1 MISSRYSTPA
11 RVLHWAVAVLA
22 IAQIMLGWASDWSER
37 PWSQYFT
44 DQHVRVG
51 ILIFLFMLLR
61 ISWRLGHR
69 PPPLPRDF
77 PAWQRQSVGVVHWML
92 YLLLLAMPVSGY
104 VLWAWSGNSLSF
116 WGVGTVPIL
125 FVGGDDEYW
134 RSVAG
139 YAHEYGAYAI
149 TALVLLHIAAALH
162 HQFVAKDMTIG
173 ERMGFAPLDGDAH
186 AD

>member
-1 MISSRYSTPA
+1 MTSRRYSTPA

-22 IAQIMLGWASDWSER
+22 IAQILLGWAADWSER
-37 PWSQYFT
+37 PLSDLFI

-51 ILIFLFMLLR
+51 ILIFLLMLLR
-61 ISWRLGHR
+61 ISWRLGHQ
-69 PPPLPRDF
+69 PPPMPRDF
-77 PAWQRQSVGVVHWML
+77 PTWQRHSAGVVHWIL

-104 VLWAWSGNSLSF
+104 VLWAWSGKSLSF

-125 FVGGDDEYW
+125 FTGGDDEFW

-139 YAHEYGAYAI
+139 YAHEYGAYTI
-149 TALVLLHIAAALH
+149 SALVLIHIGAALH
-162 HQFVAKDMTIG
+162 HQFVAKDMSIG
-173 ERMGFAPLDGDAH
+173 ERMGFGPLDGNAG